1 MFCKIVEKEIPSS
14 IVYGDSKVIAF
25 LDIKP
30 ANKGHVLVIPK
41 KHYVTLIEIPD
52 STLGEIAKVI
62 KKIGKAVMKV
72 TKAKDFN
79 VVQSNGIAAG
89 QLVMHAHFHVI
100 PRFSGDG
107 LTTGTLSREP
117 LSYDEGEA
125 KELMKRI
132 RQVIA
137 E

>member
-25 LDIKP
+25 LDTKP

-107 LTTGTLSREP
+107 LATGTLSREP
-117 LSYDEGEA
+117 LIYDEGEA